1 MDNHINLGK
10 PIREPAERLDPLF
23 VAFVTPDFL
32 NAVSSSRA
40 DLGAA
45 GAYEAIREFMTPRE
59 MALAWGIGTILRGSL
74 TLGRMIDEAIPTNLL
89 AKAKDSSELRYHILP
104 MVGSD
109 LFKKEIL
116 AYLHGYPEVAPDE
129 KPYELLLTGTSLLI
143 GVKPG
148 FLQFMDKKAHSASFY
163 RDCLELCL
171 TRVRE
176 DALRGT
182 ELYSQ
187 FVSQTLNF

>member
-1 MDNHINLGK
+1 MDNKINTGK
-10 PIREPAERLDPLF
+10 PARQPAERLDR
-23 VAFVTPDFL
+23 VTAAFVTPDFL
-32 NAVSSSRA
+32 NAVSSSNA
-40 DLGAA
+40 DLAA
-45 GAYEAIREFMTPRE
+45 VGAYEAIREFMTPRE
-59 MALAWGIGTILRGSL
+59 MAFAWGIGNALRGSL
-74 TLGRMIDEAIPTNLL
+74 HVNKVVDDTTTTTIFAN
-89 AKAKDSSELRYHILP
+89 AKDSSELEYHILP
-104 MVGSD
+104 MVNSD

-116 AYLHGYPEVAPDE
+116 AYLNGYPDNQPDE
-129 KPYELLLTGTSLLI
+129 KPYELVLTGTSLLI

-148 FLQFMDKKAHSASFY
+148 FLQFLEKKAHVASFY

-187 FVSQTLNF
+187 FVSQTLYF